1 MKLFL
6 YVITLILMLISTY
19 AALIYAPTETIM
31 GNIQRIFYFHMG
43 TVWVATIAFMI
54 VFVASIIYL
63 INGKKKWDVLAYTS
77 AEIGVLF
84 ITLTIITGS
93 IWAKPVWGTWWTWD
107 PQLTTTF
114 ILWILYIVYL
124 LIRAN
129 SGFDEKKAKYS
140 AVFAIIA
147 FIDLPLVYISARV
160 MRGISPVVFGPGGHL
175 GVAARRSRRA
185 ARTRGAARQPAAA
198 QARRS
203 DGDLARADRRTIS
216 GVWQS
221 RHHRRQRGRP
231 ARPYGR

>member
-1 MKLFL
+1 MKMLLFVL
-6 YVITLILMLISTY
+6 TVLTMLVSTY
-19 AALIYAPTETIM
+19 GVFIYAPTETIM
-31 GNIQRIFYFHMG
+31 GHIQRIFYFHMG
-43 TVWVATIAFMI
+43 TVWVATVAFII
-54 VFVASIIYL
+54 VFIASIIYL
-63 INGKKKWDVLAYTS
+63 INGKRKWDVLAYTS

-129 SGFDEKKAKYS
+129 SGYDEKKAKYS

-160 MRGISPVVFGPGGHL
+160 MRGISPVVFGPGGGGIEPKMMHVL
-175 GVAARRSRRA
+175 LITLVSF
-185 ARTRGAARQPAAA
+185 TLLFILL
-198 QARRS
+198 
-203 DGDLARADRRTIS
+203 LAERIKIENLKYK
-216 GVWQS
+216 VNKLI
-221 RHHRRQRGRP
+221 
-231 ARPYGR
+231 YMENN

>member
-1 MKLFL
+1 
-6 YVITLILMLISTY
+6 MLISTY

-160 MRGISPVVFGPGGHL
+160 MRGISPVVFGPGGGGIEPKML
-175 GVAARRSRRA
+175 NALLITLVSFTLLFILLLIERIKIENLKYQINKLIY
-185 ARTRGAARQPAAA
+185 TENN
-198 QARRS
+198 
-203 DGDLARADRRTIS
+203 
-216 GVWQS
+216 
-221 RHHRRQRGRP
+221 
-231 ARPYGR
+231 

>member
-1 MKLFL
+1 MKLVL
-6 YVITLILMLISTY
+6 YIITLILMLISTY
-19 AALIYAPTETIM
+19 AALIYAPTETVM
-31 GNIQRIFYFHMG
+31 GDIQRIFYFHMG

-54 VFVASIIYL
+54 VFVASIFYL

-84 ITLTIITGS
+84 ITMTIITGS

-160 MRGISPVVFGPGGHL
+160 MRGISPVVFGPGGGGIEPKML
-175 GVAARRSRRA
+175 NALLITLVSFTLLFILLLIERVKIENLKYQINKLIY
-185 ARTRGAARQPAAA
+185 TENN
-198 QARRS
+198 
-203 DGDLARADRRTIS
+203 
-216 GVWQS
+216 
-221 RHHRRQRGRP
+221 
-231 ARPYGR
+231 